1 VDVEADLSPRP
12 APAVATRRKRKL
24 APSLML
30 AGVLLGGGF
39 VVFQFLN
46 NSTTYFC
53 NADELGVKADCTGSR
68 HIRLQ
73 GTVTP
78 KSVQKGTPLKFTVT
92 YGTATIPVTY
102 EGDPGGVFCEGI
114 PVVVEGIYKANMF
127 QGDRILI
134 KHTEQ
139 YRAANPERTAG
150 DKDCGL

>member
-1 VDVEADLSPRP
+1 
-12 APAVATRRKRKL
+12 
-24 APSLML
+24 ML

>member
-12 APAVATRRKRKL
+12 TPALTARRKRKL
-24 APSLML
+24 GPSLLL

-53 NADELGVKADCTGSR
+53 NADELGVKAECTGSR

-78 KSVQKGTPLKFTVT
+78 QSVQKGSPLKFSVT
-92 YGTATIPVTY
+92 YGTATVPVTY

-114 PVVVEGIYKANMF
+114 PVVVEGIYKSNMF

-150 DKDCGL
+150 DRDCGI